1 MIVFSRDPDGRR
13 QVRSVGGGCLTMALV
28 SILLSVG
35 LTVVLNL
42 LLR

>member
-1 MIVFSRDPDGRR
+1 MIVFSRGPDGRR
-13 QVRSVGGGCLTMALV
+13 EVRSVGGGCFTMVVA
-28 SILLSVG
+28 SILLSVA

>member
-13 QVRSVGGGCLTMALV
+13 QVRSVGGGCFTMLAV
-28 SILLSVG
+28 SVLLSIA
-35 LTVVLNL
+35 LTVLVNL